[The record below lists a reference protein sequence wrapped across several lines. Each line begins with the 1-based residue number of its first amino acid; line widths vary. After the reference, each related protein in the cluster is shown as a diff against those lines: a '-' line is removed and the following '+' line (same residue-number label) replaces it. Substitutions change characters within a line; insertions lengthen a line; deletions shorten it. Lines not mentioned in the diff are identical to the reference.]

1 MGQRKCYIC
10 ILITGCLWG
19 TIGTFVKLLENAGS
33 TSVYTAF
40 LRMFFGSIF
49 LLIFCIAKEGAKALR
64 IHRRTL
70 VSCIA
75 IAVFSQGIYNLA
87 YNSAIS
93 IIGVSYTAILY
104 NSAPLFTALL
114 SVLVL
119 KESIGQRKII
129 GILANVAGCILTVIG
144 GSMSGG
150 NIVLIGVIYAL
161 ITALGYAVCPILAKL
176 SDSRDS
182 SVAIAV
188 YCAFFTWIFLLLL
201 RPLKGV
207 PEPFDLKLIAI
218 GFAYALCTTG
228 IADILWY
235 TGIKNINDSS
245 KVPVLASVNLPVS
258 TLCGTVLFNERY
270 GLLSIVGMALVML
283 SIFIINR
290 KDRDNV

>member
-1 MGQRKCYIC
+1 MSQRKCYIC

-40 LRMFFGSIF
+40 LRMLFGSI
-49 LLIFCIAKEGAKALR
+49 LLLFFCIAKEGPRALR

-70 VSCIA
+70 LSCLA

-93 IIGVSYTAILY
+93 IIGVSYSAILY
-104 NSAPLFTALL
+104 NSAPLFTALF
-114 SVLVL
+114 SVLL
-119 KESIGQRKII
+119 FKESIGRRKLI
-129 GILANVAGCILTVIG
+129 GILANVAGCILTILG
-144 GSMSGG
+144 GSMTGG
-150 NIVLIGVIYAL
+150 NIVLIGIIYAL
-161 ITALGYAVCPILAKL
+161 ITALGYAICPILGKL

-182 SVAIAV
+182 SLAMAT
-188 YCAFFTWIFLLLL
+188 YCAFFTWIFLLLF
-201 RPLKGV
+201 RPLGGV
-207 PEPFDLKLIAI
+207 SEPFNFRLISI

-235 TGIKNINDSS
+235 TGIKNIKDSS
-245 KVPVLASVNLPVS
+245 KVPVLASSNLLVA
-258 TLCGTVLFNERY
+258 TLLGTMLFKEKY
-270 GLLSIVGMALVML
+270 GLLSIAGMALVML
-283 SIFIINR
+283 SIWIING